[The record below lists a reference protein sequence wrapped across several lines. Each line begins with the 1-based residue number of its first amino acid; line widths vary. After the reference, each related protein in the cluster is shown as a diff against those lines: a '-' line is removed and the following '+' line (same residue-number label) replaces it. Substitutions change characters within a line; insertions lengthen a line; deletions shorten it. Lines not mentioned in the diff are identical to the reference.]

1 MRLKLVGT
9 LTCIVVML
17 GIFIIYTNISI
28 GKEPYKTNYETSEN
42 SINKEKNSK
51 QNGTSNKIASSFAS
65 VQAVVNKEYGLPE
78 DYMPEDL
85 VVPNV
90 PFSFSGTVEKSHLR
104 KEAAE
109 ALEKL
114 FLLAKQDGIQLNAV
128 SGFRSYEYQKGLYAN
143 NVKKKGQEHT
153 DRFSAKPG
161 HSEHQTGL
169 TMDVSSKNAN
179 NELELAFANTKEGK
193 WLRDN
198 AQRAGFII
206 RYPKGKENIT
216 GYAYEPW
223 HIRYVGDIAENIYKE
238 KLTLEEYMNQ
248 RK

>member
-1 MRLKLVGT
+1 MMYWNASPYAMIQDLYPDKFQEWEFANTRRNLWSIEKGIEVLKWV
-9 LTCIVVML
+9 I
-17 GIFIIYTNISI
+17 
-28 GKEPYKTNYETSEN
+28 SEN

-65 VQAVVNKEYGLPE
+65 IQAVVNKEYGLPE

-143 NVKKKGQEHT
+143 NQC
-153 DRFSAKPG
+153 
-161 HSEHQTGL
+161 
-169 TMDVSSKNAN
+169 
-179 NELELAFANTKEGK
+179 
-193 WLRDN
+193 
-198 AQRAGFII
+198 
-206 RYPKGKENIT
+206 
-216 GYAYEPW
+216 
-223 HIRYVGDIAENIYKE
+223 
-238 KLTLEEYMNQ
+238 
-248 RK
+248 

>member
-1 MRLKLVGT
+1 MRLKLVAA
-9 LTCIVVML
+9 LICIVVVL

-28 GKEPYKTNYETSEN
+28 GKEPYETSYETSKN
-42 SINKEKNSK
+42 SINNEKNRK
-51 QNGTSNKIASSFAS
+51 QNGTSSKIASSFAS
-65 VQAVVNKEYGLPE
+65 IQAVVNKEYGLPKN
-78 DYMPEDL
+78 YKPEDL

-90 PFSFSGTVEKSHLR
+90 PFSFSGTVEKSYLR

-128 SGFRSYEYQKGLYAN
+128 SGFRSYEYQKGLYVS
-143 NVKKKGQEHT
+143 NVKKNGQEHT

-169 TMDVSSKNAN
+169 TMDVSSKSTN
-179 NELELAFANTKEGK
+179 NELELSFANTKEGK
-193 WLRDN
+193 WLKDN
-198 AQRAGFII
+198 AHRAGFII
-206 RYPKGKENIT
+206 RYPKGKEDIT

-223 HIRYVGDIAENIYKE
+223 HVRYVGDIAENIYKE
-238 KLTLEEYMNQ
+238 KLT
-248 RK
+248 

>member
-1 MRLKLVGT
+1 MRIKLVGT

-17 GIFIIYTNISI
+17 GIFIVYTNISI
-28 GKEPYKTNYETSEN
+28 GKEPYKTNHETSEN
-42 SINKEKNSK
+42 SINNEKDSK
-51 QNGTSNKIASSFAS
+51 QNGSSSKIAISLLAS
-65 VQAVVNKEYGLPE
+65 IQAVINKEYGLPE
-78 DYMPEDL
+78 NYKPEDL

-143 NVKKKGQEHT
+143 NVKKNGQEHT
-153 DRFSAKPG
+153 DHFSAKPG

-169 TMDVSSKNAN
+169 TMDVSSKSAN
-179 NELELAFANTKEGK
+179 NELELTFANTKEGK
-193 WLRDN
+193 WLKEN
-198 AQRAGFII
+198 AHRAGFII
-206 RYPKGKENIT
+206 RYPKGKESIT

-223 HIRYVGDIAENIYKE
+223 HIRYVGEILLKVYIRK
-238 KLTLEEYMNQ
+238 KLTLEEYMNL
-248 RK
+248 

>member
-1 MRLKLVGT
+1 MMRLKLVGT

-28 GKEPYKTNYETSEN
+28 GKEPYKTNHETSEN

-65 VQAVVNKEYGLPE
+65 IQAVVNKEYGLPE
-78 DYMPEDL
+78 DYKPKDL

-90 PFSFSGTVEKSHLR
+90 PFSFSGTVEKSYLR

-114 FLLAKQDGIQLNAV
+114 FLLAKQEGIQLNAV
-128 SGFRSYEYQKGLYAN
+128 SGFRSYEYQKTLYAN

-169 TMDVSSKNAN
+169 TMDVSSKSAN

-193 WLRDN
+193 WLKEN
-198 AQRAGFII
+198 AHRAGFII
-206 RYPKGKENIT
+206 CYSKGKESIT

-223 HIRYVGDIAENIYKE
+223 HIRYVGHIAENIYK
-238 KLTLEEYMNQ
+238 KNLTLEEYMNL
-248 RK
+248 

>member
-1 MRLKLVGT
+1 MRIKL
-9 LTCIVVML
+9 L
-17 GIFIIYTNISI
+17 GIFTCMIVILGVFIVYTNQSI
-28 GKEPYKTNYETSEN
+28 GKEPEKTNYETREN
-42 SINKEKNSK
+42 SINNENNSK

-65 VQAVVNKEYGLPE
+65 IQAVVNKEYGLPE
-78 DYMPEDL
+78 DYKPKDL

-90 PFSFSGTVEKSHLR
+90 PFSFNGTVEKSYLR

-114 FLLAKQDGIQLNAV
+114 FLLAKQEGIQLNAV
-128 SGFRSYEYQKGLYAN
+128 SGFRSYEYQKALYAN

-169 TMDVSSKNAN
+169 TMDVSSKSAN
-179 NELELAFANTKEGK
+179 NELELAFANTQEGK
-193 WLRDN
+193 WLKEN
-198 AQRAGFII
+198 AHRAGFII
-206 RYPKGKENIT
+206 RYPKGKESIT

-223 HIRYVGDIAENIYKE
+223 HIRYVGHIAENIYK
-238 KLTLEEYMNQ
+238 KNLTLEEYMNL
-248 RK
+248 

>member
-1 MRLKLVGT
+1 MRIKLVGIF
-9 LTCIVVML
+9 TCMIVIL
-17 GIFIIYTNISI
+17 GVFIVYTNQSI
-28 GKEPYKTNYETSEN
+28 GKEPEKTNYETREN
-42 SINKEKNSK
+42 AINNENNSK

-65 VQAVVNKEYGLPE
+65 IQAVVNKEYGLPE
-78 DYMPEDL
+78 DYKPKDL

-90 PFSFSGTVEKSHLR
+90 PFSFSGTVEKSYLR

-114 FLLAKQDGIQLNAV
+114 FLLAKQEGIQLNAV
-128 SGFRSYEYQKGLYAN
+128 SGFRSYEYQKTLYAN

-169 TMDVSSKNAN
+169 TMDVSSKSAN

-193 WLRDN
+193 WLKEN
-198 AQRAGFII
+198 AHRAGFII
-206 RYPKGKENIT
+206 RYSKGKESIT

-223 HIRYVGDIAENIYKE
+223 HIRYVGHIAENIYK
-238 KLTLEEYMNQ
+238 KNLTLEEYMNL
-248 RK
+248 